1 MMTFDKKQDGKALTF
16 LLSGRLDTNTAPEF
30 EKELQDSL
38 DGVEDLTLD
47 FSGLDY
53 ISSAGL
59 RVLLSTQKRMTKQ
72 GSMVIKNANETI
84 KEIFEITGFID
95 ILTIE

>member
-1 MMTFDKKQDGKALTF
+1 MTFVLD
-16 LLSGRLDTNTAPEF
+16 GRLDTVTAPELEAQF
-30 EKELQDSL
+30 MASESDAEELIF
-38 DGVEDLTLD
+38 D
-47 FSGLDY
+47 FAKLDY

-59 RVLLSTQKRMTKQ
+59 RVLLAAQKVMHKK

-84 KEIFEITGFID
+84 MEVFEVTGFID